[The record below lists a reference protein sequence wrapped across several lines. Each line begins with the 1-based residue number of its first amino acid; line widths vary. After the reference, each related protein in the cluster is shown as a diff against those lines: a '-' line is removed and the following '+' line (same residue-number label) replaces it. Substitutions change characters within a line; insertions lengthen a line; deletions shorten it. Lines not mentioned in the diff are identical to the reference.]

1 MTTNTNCTPR
11 FLAHSLALATALSC
25 AVLLSACIET
35 SGNAKKNTYAY
46 EDYSANTKSEPV
58 IETNHNAFRI
68 TNVTVENNG
77 RSSKVAKGSITN
89 NDTKSHSFVYLKVSF
104 LDDDMDVVAVEG
116 TYATGREGLG
126 PGESTTWQVHTD
138 YDSSIR
144 SARAEVVEYD

>member
-1 MTTNTNCTPR
+1 MTNR
-11 FLAHSLALATALSC
+11 KDHVRHVRAHALVLVTALTC
-25 AVLLSACIET
+25 AALLSACIQT

-46 EDYSANTKSEPV
+46 DDYSTSTKSEPV

-68 TNVTVENNG
+68 TDVNVENNG